1 MVIKQVFF
9 SIRLY
14 TRERKSDLKK
24 KNKTVAIAGLGAI
37 GMRVAKALDSGVEG
51 LVLTAVSAR
60 DLKNAEQRVSEFS
73 RPPDVIP
80 LTEIAGSADIIVE
93 CAPAFVF
100 DDIARPA
107 AEAGKILLPCSCG
120 QLIERQDII
129 KLAKE
134 NGGRIL
140 VPTGALCGFDAVRAA
155 AEGTIKELR
164 IITRKPPRGIIG
176 APYVIQNKIDLT
188 CVKEPLK
195 IFEGSVR
202 EAAIGFPANLNVAA
216 ALSMAGSGPD
226 ETKVELWA
234 DPTKQR
240 NEHQII
246 VDSDASHFEIK
257 IEGIPSP
264 ENPATGLLTPL
275 SVIATLKGLVTT
287 FRVGT

>member
-9 SIRLY
+9 SLRLY

-73 RPPDVIP
+73 RPPEVIP

-188 CVKEPLK
+188 CNKEPLK
-195 IFEGSVR
+195 IFEGSVASR
-202 EAAIGFPANLNVAA
+202 DW
-216 ALSMAGSGPD
+216 LSSQFKCGGCA
-226 ETKVELWA
+226 
-234 DPTKQR
+234 
-240 NEHQII
+240 
-246 VDSDASHFEIK
+246 
-257 IEGIPSP
+257 
-264 ENPATGLLTPL
+264 
-275 SVIATLKGLVTT
+275 
-287 FRVGT
+287 

>member
-1 MVIKQVFF
+1 M
-9 SIRLY
+9 
-14 TRERKSDLKK
+14 KK

-73 RPPDVIP
+73 RPPEVIP